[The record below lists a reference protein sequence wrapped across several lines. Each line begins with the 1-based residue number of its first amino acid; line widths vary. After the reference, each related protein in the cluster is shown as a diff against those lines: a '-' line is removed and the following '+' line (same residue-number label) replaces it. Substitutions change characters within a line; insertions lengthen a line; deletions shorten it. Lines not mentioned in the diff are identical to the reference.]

1 MSKAA
6 SLLQKM
12 IRLVKSTGRSNPAP
26 DDVRG
31 RCFVAVIDCIL
42 NQNARDAGAARFPA
56 MNFELL
62 RLCHENQVGILQ
74 MPCPEIAA
82 LGFNRSRA
90 PGKTIRDALDTESGR
105 QSCALIARRIVDRI
119 EAYRTEGYVLLAV
132 LGGNP
137 QSPGCAIHDDGRGL
151 SKESGVFMKELQ
163 AEFQNRKL
171 EATFKG
177 IRDHDPEWLEQDLR
191 WFRDLLVAQ
200 QASIQGGRMPLARP
214 VSHPV
219 HSQ

>member
-1 MSKAA
+1 MLLLLTRRLLLSRDCWFHMSKAA

-90 PGKTIRDALDTESGR
+90 PGKTIRD
-105 QSCALIARRIVDRI
+105 
-119 EAYRTEGYVLLAV
+119 
-132 LGGNP
+132 
-137 QSPGCAIHDDGRGL
+137 DGRGL

-163 AEFQNRKL
+163 AEFQNRRL

-177 IRDHDPEWLEQDLR
+177 IRDHDPELLEQDLR
-191 WFRDLLVAQ
+191 WFRDLLVEQ
-200 QASIQGGRMPLARP
+200 QASIQSGRMPLARP
-214 VSHPV
+214 VSHPI